1 MYNMGYYLTD
11 DIYPP
16 WAALISSISGPQSNK
31 QKYFTSKQHEYRK
44 DVERAFGVL
53 QTKYAII
60 KGPTRLWNPH
70 DLKYIVDCFVILHNM
85 GILYERVME
94 ELRIEDYEEA
104 TLPTL
109 DPNRNVP
116 EVRHLIQRHRLIQ
129 SRLGNEQLKADLIEH
144 VWNKFGS
151 I

>member
-1 MYNMGYYLTD
+1 
-11 DIYPP
+11 
-16 WAALISSISGPQSNK
+16 
-31 QKYFTSKQHEYRK
+31 
-44 DVERAFGVL
+44 VERAFGVL